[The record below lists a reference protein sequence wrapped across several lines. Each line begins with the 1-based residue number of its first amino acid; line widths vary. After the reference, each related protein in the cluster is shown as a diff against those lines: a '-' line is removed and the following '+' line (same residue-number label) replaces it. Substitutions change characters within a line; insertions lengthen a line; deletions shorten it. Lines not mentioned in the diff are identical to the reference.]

1 MDDKLKARSQLE
13 IRAKPLRGWMFW
25 GGWLALG
32 LSLMIFLMVGMLAG
46 QGALEHA
53 ERFADADLADCGEDR
68 FLVLE
73 IGIEERF
80 GYAEPLR
87 NVVESTTAVTALV
100 EQMARNLDD
109 AIGLERR
116 EFVLDRRFRRFAGHA
131 LILC

>member
-1 MDDKLKARSQLE
+1 MILGAQMLH
-13 IRAKPLRGWMFW
+13 
-25 GGWLALG
+25 LALVDDD
-32 LSLMIFLMVGMLAG
+32 IFLSVDHDTPHLPHHFGQQGAVVGMLAR
-46 QGALEHA
+46 QGAFEHA
-53 ERFADADLADCGEDR
+53 ERFADADLADRREDR
-68 FLVLE
+68 LLVLE
-73 IGIEERF
+73 IGIKERF

-87 NVVESTTAVTALV
+87 NVVKSATAVTALV